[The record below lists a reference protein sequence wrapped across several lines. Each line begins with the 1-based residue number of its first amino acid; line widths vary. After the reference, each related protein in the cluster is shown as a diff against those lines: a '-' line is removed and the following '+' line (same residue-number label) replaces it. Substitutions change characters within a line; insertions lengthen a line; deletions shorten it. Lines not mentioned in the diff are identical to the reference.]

1 MTSTELS
8 GIRAISS
15 RQSPL
20 MRTGAWGVSF
30 DVFIT
35 PFVERADLVA
45 KGFFISNG
53 TSYHS
58 FLLFDNANNVYFTKV
73 CTPIAETPFTCND

>member
-1 MTSTELS
+1 MLS
-8 GIRAISS
+8 I
-15 RQSPL
+15 
-20 MRTGAWGVSF
+20 
-30 DVFIT
+30 

>member
-15 RQSPL
+15 RQSPW
-20 MRTGAWGVSF
+20 MSTGARGVRDMLS
-30 DVFIT
+30 I